1 MGLKFRPSLKPPTA
15 AQFDL
20 QIKDFCRRVRLQAL
34 FADQPQDHDFNP
46 RLYVPTGWNPPRQD
60 FELEDKLFHLR
71 EELRRNIAEC
81 KPHWQENLT
90 RQDRAE
96 LKELQR
102 NRAVRVLPTDKNLGP
117 ALLSTDWV
125 KNETLRHLQDEL
137 SYSKVTLEDW
147 YVCRDNVIQRR
158 EQLMSTYCQFIVPSA
173 ARFLRSYD
181 HFVTPAKFYVI
192 PKIHKAPMVGRPIA
206 ASHSY
211 ITRPISIF
219 VDELVK
225 PKIHM
230 PTVLRDSSEL
240 ILLLENTVLPSSNC
254 FLVTANVVSLY
265 PNVDIKK
272 ALVALDFLLR
282 EARAPET
289 PLLVQLARLILENNY
304 LSSEFSPDIVHQEFG
319 IAMGTPFAVTIANA
333 FMYHHEKDIIEQ
345 YSNYLILYRRFIDDI
360 FAIWVGPK
368 DTLLDFLGA
377 LNNKSDRVKLTHCIS
392 DSSISFLDL
401 FLFRDASS
409 SVLQFSTFQKPLN
422 KYLYIPFESFHPSS
436 NKKAFIKGELIRY
449 ARNSSSLKAFSE
461 TRDKF
466 WKRLRVR
473 GYPFRFLL
481 PLFREIRY
489 SDRQRWLIQKPKHR
503 SKVSKTIVFK
513 TTFNCSHVRIKNVI
527 HQMLPDLDCTVCYK
541 STVTL
546 ANLCK

>member
-1 MGLKFRPSLKPPTA
+1 MGLKFRPLLKPPTA

-46 RLYVPTGWNPPRQD
+46 QLYVPTGWNPPQQD
-60 FELEDKLFHLR
+60 FKLEDKLFHQC
-71 EELRRNIAEC
+71 EALRRNIAEC
-81 KPHWQENLT
+81 KPHWKENLT

-96 LKELQR
+96 LKELQH
-102 NRAVRVLPTDKNLGP
+102 NCTVRVLPTDKNLGP

-125 KNETLRHLQDEL
+125 KNETLKHLQDEL
-137 SYSKVTLEDW
+137 SNSKVTLEDW

-158 EQLMSTYCQFIVPSA
+158 EQLMSTYCQFIVPSV
-173 ARFLRSYD
+173 ARFLCSYD

-192 PKIHKAPMVGRPIA
+192 PKIHKTPMVGRPIA

-211 ITRPISIF
+211 ITRPLSIF
-219 VDELVK
+219 VDELIK
-225 PKIHM
+225 PKIQM

-240 ILLLENTVLPSSNC
+240 ILLLENTVLPFSNC
-254 FLVTANVVSLY
+254 FLVTADVVSLY

-282 EARAPET
+282 EACALET

-304 LSSEFSPDIVHQEFG
+304 LSSEFSLDIFHQEFG

-333 FMYHHEKDIIEQ
+333 FMYYHEKDIIEQ

-360 FAIWVGPK
+360 FTIWAGPK
-368 DTLLDFLGA
+368 DTLLDFLDA
-377 LNNKSDRVKLTHCIS
+377 LNDKSDCIKLTHCIG

-401 FLFRDASS
+401 LLFRDVSS

-422 KYLYIPFESFHPSS
+422 KYLYIPFKSFHPSS

-461 TRDKF
+461 TREKF

-489 SDRQRWLIQKPKHR
+489 SDRKRWLIQKPKHR

-546 ANLCK
+546 ANLCR